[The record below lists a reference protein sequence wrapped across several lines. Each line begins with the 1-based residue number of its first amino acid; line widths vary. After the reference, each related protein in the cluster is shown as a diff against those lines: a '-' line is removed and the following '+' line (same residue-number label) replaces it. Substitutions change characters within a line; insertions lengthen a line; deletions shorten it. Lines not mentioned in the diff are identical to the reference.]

1 MLTKWLGA
9 RTAVDMLD
17 MKKIW
22 KGLFYAMWHA
32 DGWDVQ
38 AEVAEQMASAMHKLK
53 HRVVGPG
60 IHCSPPASSPVTCPA
75 AAPRG
80 ST

>member
-1 MLTKWLGA
+1 MERLGA

-53 HRVVGPG
+53 HRVALVGPG
-60 IHCSPPASSPVTCPA
+60 RHCM
-75 AAPRG
+75 PRYMRHLCCVRL
-80 ST
+80 SMCHQ